1 MAKKPN
7 ITTIAS
13 GYYSRQALNNNFE
26 NLRDKF
32 DNTLSLDGS
41 IPNAMG
47 ADLDLNGN
55 DLLNVGTLN
64 TDVLKLD
71 GTLVGV
77 GDLNAAGATLSSI
90 SHTGDGSTVA
100 FSTGYQAFITDNTQV
115 YIDGVYQNKAGY
127 SISGTTLTFSEAP
140 PLNADIEIVVARTLD
155 FGADDAANVNYNQGG
170 TGSVNR
176 TVLTKL
182 QETVSVKDFGAV
194 GDGVTDDTAA
204 IQAAIDSNSG
214 DVYFP
219 TGTYKV
225 SDTISVTRNLYGLTG
240 GRNTGA
246 VITTDGSLSN
256 QAILKINASYLLISG
271 LRVIGSAG
279 DVANL
284 VTGIEIS
291 DTNAYGFILEKA
303 NVQNCYVGVKILT
316 YIVSL
321 IECKVV
327 QNSTNLSM
335 YSTTTGTHSE
345 INHINVHGGSFWGAT
360 DYAAFIGDDR
370 FATNKPQ
377 NGWVINFM
385 GS

>member
-194 GDGVTDDTAA
+194 
-204 IQAAIDSNSG
+204 DS
-214 DVYFP
+214 
-219 TGTYKV
+219 
-225 SDTISVTRNLYGLTG
+225 
-240 GRNTGA
+240 
-246 VITTDGSLSN
+246 GS
-256 QAILKINASYLLISG
+256 
-271 LRVIGSAG
+271 
-279 DVANL
+279 
-284 VTGIEIS
+284 
-291 DTNAYGFILEKA
+291 
-303 NVQNCYVGVKILT
+303 
-316 YIVSL
+316 
-321 IECKVV
+321 
-327 QNSTNLSM
+327 
-335 YSTTTGTHSE
+335 
-345 INHINVHGGSFWGAT
+345 
-360 DYAAFIGDDR
+360 
-370 FATNKPQ
+370 
-377 NGWVINFM
+377 
-385 GS
+385 